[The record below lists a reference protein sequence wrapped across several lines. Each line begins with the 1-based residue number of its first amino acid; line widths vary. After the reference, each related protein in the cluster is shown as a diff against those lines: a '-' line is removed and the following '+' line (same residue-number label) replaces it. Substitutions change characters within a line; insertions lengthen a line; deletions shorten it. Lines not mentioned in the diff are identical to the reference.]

1 MRGVHRVSPQTL
13 AAFLVLVT
21 GPAGALR
28 ILVGSSYFYVA
39 RFALIGAGL
48 LLAFAECAIFPGPAI
63 RLKRTHVRVV
73 GLYAVVLIA
82 NALVNTDS
90 WTSSLL
96 QLCGVLAMILLGTMI
111 TTIAQDREKAIAHV
125 VSGYLLAN
133 LAYVIYAGLTY
144 GGDSFNSYNGRF
156 MGPFIGGHA
165 ATDVL
170 FGALLVG
177 IWLLL
182 RGRVITGLAA
192 ITVGTWGTFITGVRS
207 SSVIA
212 LAVLAIV
219 VLQVWRGAL
228 RTKSRLPLRLGIGA
242 LLIAA
247 AVGIYSATPELHGRL
262 SGDDALSIEDD
273 QRLLIWGFAA
283 DTLQDMASG
292 KTPKVGGGRWLDYD
306 GDAFAGSSLILGVG
320 TRASFPYAISTEGVT
335 YDEPVAWHNTWLA
348 LLIEAGVLGLLA
360 HGAILFVV
368 AKHLAGV
375 MRRWFIDPNS
385 VALLSVMAALIVLR
399 YLLMSLT
406 EMNLYTA
413 LSPGVMFFGTLFGIL
428 ASREPTQILRNPVG

>member
-1 MRGVHRVSPQTL
+1 M
-13 AAFLVLVT
+13 
-21 GPAGALR
+21 AGAASNRTTDASWDLSSVATR
-28 ILVGSSYFYVA
+28 RPTFFSAPCWSASGCCSGAGSSPA
-39 RFALIGAGL
+39 WQRSPSGRGGRSLQESGL
-48 LLAFAECAIFPGPAI
+48 HRSS
-63 RLKRTHVRVV
+63 RLQ
-73 GLYAVVLIA
+73 
-82 NALVNTDS
+82 
-90 WTSSLL
+90 SSLL
-96 QLCGVLAMILLGTMI
+96 SFSRSGVAHCGLS
-111 TTIAQDREKAIAHV
+111 QDCHFA
-125 VSGYLLAN
+125 S
-133 LAYVIYAGLTY
+133 
-144 GGDSFNSYNGRF
+144 
-156 MGPFIGGHA
+156 
-165 ATDVL
+165 
-170 FGALLVG
+170 
-177 IWLLL
+177 
-182 RGRVITGLAA
+182 
-192 ITVGTWGTFITGVRS
+192 
-207 SSVIA
+207 
-212 LAVLAIV
+212 
-219 VLQVWRGAL
+219 
-228 RTKSRLPLRLGIGA
+228 
-242 LLIAA
+242 
-247 AVGIYSATPELHGRL
+247 PELHGRL

-320 TRASFPYAISTEGVT
+320 TRGSFPYAISTEGVT
-335 YDEPVAWHNTWLA
+335 YDEPVAWHTTWLA